1 MKVRKPTLAGA
12 VLAGVILVLALA
24 LVPAAFAGKSGGGG
38 GGHHGGGGG
47 TTYTGSFVGANPL
60 MVPGKDSNGNGLPN
74 AGDTV
79 TFSVAS
85 TAPYPFV
92 KLTCSQHGAQVL
104 QESEGFYSGW
114 LWGTNFYL
122 GGMVWTSG
130 AANCTAV
137 LYSVSYSGVTEPTEA
152 TMTFQVGA

>member
-1 MKVRKPTLAGA
+1 MKIRKPSPGRTALTAA
-12 VLAGVILVLALA
+12 LLVFSLA
-24 LVPAAFAGKSGGGG
+24 LVPAAFAGKSGGSG
-38 GGHHGGGGG
+38 GGHRGGGGG

-92 KLTCSQHGAQVL
+92 KLTCSQNGTQVL

-130 AANCTAV
+130 AASCTAV

-152 TMTFQVGA
+152 TMSFQVGA